1 MSDVSKKLKE
11 LRLARRMTM
20 TDVAAAAGLSQSAL
34 SYIENGTNRPTVET
48 LEKILKVLDMTLG
61 DFFVGGGASEPLP
74 VDIDRF
80 AIDKNNHAL
89 IRMIQGM
96 QAAGYTN
103 EVIEEWIV
111 SLNLTLANITD
122 QLKKRYGIGKGEGQT
137 RWVDEDLLPEEERG
151 KYSEEEKRE
160 LTEKLKKKLGRT

>member
-1 MSDVSKKLKE
+1 MTIGERVVKFRQMKGFSQNDLAEAIGVTQGYISHIE
-11 LRLARRMTM
+11 LGRRLPSFNDLDTICKVFNITM
-20 TDVAAAAGLSQSAL
+20 GQFFADTEL
-34 SYIENGTNRPTVET
+34 PTSV
-48 LEKILKVLDMTLG
+48 
-61 DFFVGGGASEPLP
+61 PP
-74 VDIDRF
+74 DIAQF
-80 AIDKNNHAL
+80 AIDPKNQAL

-96 QAAGYTN
+96 RNAGYTN

-111 SLNLTLANITD
+111 SLNLTLDNITD

-160 LTEKLKKKLGRT
+160 LTEKLKKKLGRN